1 MPGRADGGGRAGGG
15 PTGSGL
21 PGSGRPGGGGL
32 VTAPDPRAAEAGAAM
47 LRAGGSAVDAAV
59 ATAFATGV
67 VEPFMS
73 GVGGGAW
80 LVIREPGAPTATTVS
95 GPIRAPALAT
105 PGMFPLVPSAPG
117 TGLYGWPAVRDDA
130 NIVGPLSVGVPGA
143 VAALCH
149 AHARFGR
156 LPLAQVLAPAIE
168 LAEDGHE
175 TNWFASAAICADA
188 RTLRRFRSSAE
199 LFLPDGLPLRGPSL
213 GPGDRL
219 VQPRLAQVL
228 REIAAGGPDAFYR
241 GRAARAIATTL
252 AAAGGLLRE
261 PDFAGYQAEERQVTP
276 IEIGTVVAG
285 ATGAGGAG
293 ADALGADALGAGGLG
308 AGGLR
313 LFGPVATGMITV
325 AEALQLAAAAR
336 RRGLPPGPALWA
348 RVLSH
353 AMDDRLREVTTDE
366 SAPWTRLATA
376 GYAAEVVDG
385 WLAGRAPG
393 PSENAGPPK
402 AGCTSHMSAVDAD
415 GMTVALTQTVLDLFG
430 SRIVEPETGIL
441 LNDGMMYFDP
451 RPGHVTSVAPGAA
464 GLSAVSPLI
473 LEGPGGAEATLGA
486 SGGRRIISAIAQ
498 IAARWHDGAGLQ
510 DAISAPRLHA
520 EGRRIWLDRREA
532 AAAGELAAAGFDV
545 QLVAEEPTTWHFA
558 RPNGIARRSGG
569 QWAAGVDLMKPYG
582 VGVPT
587 P

>member
-1 MPGRADGGGRAGGG
+1 MPGRADGGGAGG
-15 PTGSGL
+15 PV
-21 PGSGRPGGGGL
+21 GGGL

-80 LVIREPGAPTATTVS
+80 LVVREPGAPTATTVS
-95 GPIRAPALAT
+95 GPIRAPARAT
-105 PGMFPLVPSAPG
+105 PEMFPLVPSGSG

-188 RTLRRFRSSAE
+188 RSLRRFRSSAE

-219 VQPRLAQVL
+219 VQPRLARVL
-228 REIAAGGPDAFYR
+228 REIAEGGPDAFYR

-261 PDFAGYQAEERQVTP
+261 PDFAGYQAEERQVAP

-285 ATGAGGAG
+285 ATGA
-293 ADALGADALGAGGLG
+293 DGLG
-308 AGGLR
+308 AEGLR
-313 LFGPVATGMITV
+313 LFGPLATGMITV
-325 AEALQLAAAAR
+325 VEALQLAAAAR
-336 RRGLPPGPALWA
+336 RRGLPTGPALWA

-353 AMDDRLREVTTDE
+353 AMDDRLRVVTTDE

-376 GYAAEVVDG
+376 GHAAEVVDG
-385 WLAGRAPG
+385 WLAGRDPG
-393 PSENAGPPK
+393 PNENAGPPK

-498 IAARWHDGAGLQ
+498 IAARWHDGEGIQ
-510 DAISAPRLHA
+510 DAVSAPRLHA
-520 EGRRIWLDRREA
+520 EGRRAWLDRREA
-532 AAAGELAAAGFDV
+532 EAAGELTAAGFDV
-545 QLVAEEPTTWHFA
+545 QIVAEEPTTWHFA
-558 RPNGIARRSGG
+558 RPNGIARRAGG

>member
-1 MPGRADGGGRAGGG
+1 MPGRADA
-15 PTGSGL
+15 
-21 PGSGRPGGGGL
+21 GL

-73 GVGGGAW
+73 GIGGGAW

-105 PGMFPLVPSAPG
+105 PDMFPLVPSGPG

-175 TNWFASAAICADA
+175 TNWFASAAICSDA
-188 RTLRRFRSSAE
+188 RTLRRFPSSAE

-219 VQPRLAQVL
+219 VQPRLARVL

-241 GRAARAIATTL
+241 GRAARSIAATL

-261 PDFAGYQAEERQVTP
+261 PDFAGYQAEERQVAP
-276 IEIGTVVAG
+276 IDIGTVVAGGIGAG
-285 ATGAGGAG
+285 ATGAGGIGAG
-293 ADALGADALGAGGLG
+293 ATGAGGIGAGATGAGGIGAGATGAGGVG

-325 AEALQLAAAAR
+325 AEALQLADAAR

-366 SAPWTRLATA
+366 SGPWTRLATA
-376 GYAAEVVDG
+376 EYAAEIVDG
-385 WLAGRAPG
+385 WLAGRDPG
-393 PSENAGPPK
+393 PRENAGPPK

-430 SRIVEPETGIL
+430 SRIVEPATGIL

-451 RPGHVTSVAPGAA
+451 RPGQVTSVAPGAA

-498 IAARWHDGAGLQ
+498 IAARWHDGEGVQ

-520 EGRRIWLDRREA
+520 EGRRVWLDRREEA
-532 AAAGELAAAGFDV
+532 AAAELAAAGFDV
-545 QLVAEEPTTWHFA
+545 QIVTEEPTTWHFA
-558 RPNGIARRSGG
+558 RPNGIARRAGG
-569 QWAAGVDLMKPYG
+569 PWTAGVDLMKPYG

>member
-1 MPGRADGGGRAGGG
+1 MPGRADAGGAG
-15 PTGSGL
+15 DGRTDGGLTGSG
-21 PGSGRPGGGGL
+21 RAGGGGL

-73 GVGGGAW
+73 GIGGGAW
-80 LVIREPGAPTATTVS
+80 LVIREPGATTATTVS

-105 PGMFPLVPSAPG
+105 PDMFPLVPSGPG

-175 TNWFASAAICADA
+175 TNWFASAAICSDA
-188 RTLRRFRSSAE
+188 RTLRRFPSSAE

-228 REIAAGGPDAFYR
+228 REIAADGPDAFYR
-241 GRAARAIATTL
+241 GRAARSISATL

-261 PDFAGYQAEERQVTP
+261 PDFAGYQAEERQVAP
-276 IEIGTVVAG
+276 IDIGTVVAG
-285 ATGAGGAG
+285 ATGA
-293 ADALGADALGAGGLG
+293 D
-308 AGGLR
+308 GLR

-325 AEALQLAAAAR
+325 AEALQLADAAR

-376 GYAAEVVDG
+376 GYAAEIVDG
-385 WLAGRAPG
+385 WLAGRDPG
-393 PSENAGPPK
+393 PRENAGPPK
-402 AGCTSHMSAVDAD
+402 AGCTSHMSVVDAD
-415 GMTVALTQTVLDLFG
+415 GMTAALTQTVLDLFG
-430 SRIVEPETGIL
+430 SRIVEPGTGIL

-451 RPGHVTSVAPGAA
+451 RPGQVTSVVPGAA

-498 IAARWHDGAGLQ
+498 IAARWHDGEGVQ

-520 EGRRIWLDRREA
+520 EGRRVWLDRRDA

-545 QLVAEEPTTWHFA
+545 QIVTEEPTTWHFA
-558 RPNGIARRSGG
+558 RPNGIARRAGG
-569 QWAAGVDLMKPYG
+569 QWTAGVDLMKPYG

>member
-1 MPGRADGGGRAGGG
+1 MPGRADA
-15 PTGSGL
+15 
-21 PGSGRPGGGGL
+21 GL

-73 GVGGGAW
+73 GIGGGAW

-105 PGMFPLVPSAPG
+105 PDMFPLVPSGPG
-117 TGLYGWPAVRDDA
+117 TGLYGWPAVQDDA

-175 TNWFASAAICADA
+175 TNWFASAAICSDA
-188 RTLRRFRSSAE
+188 RTLRRFPPSAE

-241 GRAARAIATTL
+241 GRAARAIAATL

-261 PDFAGYQAEERQVTP
+261 PDFAGYQAEERQVAP
-276 IEIGTVVAG
+276 IDIGTVVAG
-285 ATGAGGAG
+285 AT
-293 ADALGADALGAGGLG
+293 G

-325 AEALQLAAAAR
+325 AEALQLADAAR

-366 SAPWTRLATA
+366 SGPWTRLATA
-376 GYAAEVVDG
+376 EYAAEIVDG
-385 WLAGRAPG
+385 WLAGRDPG
-393 PSENAGPPK
+393 PRENAGPPK

-430 SRIVEPETGIL
+430 SRIVEPATGIL

-451 RPGHVTSVAPGAA
+451 RPGQVTSVAPGAA

-498 IAARWHDGAGLQ
+498 IAARWHDGEGIQ

-520 EGRRIWLDRREA
+520 EGRRVWLDRRDA

-545 QLVAEEPTTWHFA
+545 QIVAEEPTTWHFA
-558 RPNGIARRSGG
+558 RPNGIARRAGG
-569 QWAAGVDLMKPYG
+569 QWTAGVDLMKPYG